1 VLGPEDRP
9 ADLPERRGAT
19 IKEVDLLARLL
30 DYSPQTKLIV
40 VAQENVLTNPRN
52 PYATESQ
59 IVRGFAKAIYHVT
72 GTRPVDPNWEKRG
85 RDVQQYELRVQRMDV
100 RFDER
105 LQTIYDGAM
114 SKGRWKGTPSS
125 QDRVEYWA
133 QGVLAYFDA
142 VGTGM
147 TPTDAEHP
155 IATREMLREYDPDL
169 FALVDETMAYKGKV
183 DWRYYP

>member
-1 VLGPEDRP
+1 M
-9 ADLPERRGAT
+9 
-19 IKEVDLLARLL
+19 LA
-30 DYSPQTKLIV
+30 SPG
-40 VAQENVLTNPRN
+40 N
-52 PYATESQ
+52 PYATECQ
-59 IVRGFAKAIYHVT
+59 VIRVFAKAVYHVT
-72 GTRPVDPNWEKRG
+72 GTRPVDPNWDKRR

-105 LQTIYDGAM
+105 LKTIYDAAM
-114 SKGRWKGTPSS
+114 GKGQWKGTPAV

-147 TPTDAEHP
+147 TPTDADHP
-155 IATREMLREYDPDL
+155 IATREALRAYDPDL

-183 DWRYYP
+183 DWRYYR